1 MVEADFQAEE
11 HTEGNRPQNASCSA
25 FTPSSLNTLP
35 HEDQMV
41 VTRGN
46 MSEQHLLERCL
57 SSARAHWCSV
67 GSARVKRAGSAAG
80 GNGVSEKRQCNA
92 WF

>member
-80 GNGVSEKRQCNA
+80 GKGVSEKRQCNA